1 MHENEK
7 LKEQKVHES
16 EKLKSHFL
24 HENEKLK
31 EQKVHESEK
40 FRTCFLHENEKSAT
54 LGNISPRVSTCLSI
68 SYLYI

>member
-1 MHENEK
+1 MYENEK
-7 LKEQKVHES
+7 LKEQNGHES
-16 EKLKSHFL
+16 EKFRTCFL

-31 EQKVHESEK
+31 EQNVHESEK

-54 LGNISPRVSTCLSI
+54 LGIISPRASTYLST

>member
-1 MHENEK
+1 MY
-7 LKEQKVHES
+7 
-16 EKLKSHFL
+16 
-24 HENEKLK
+24 ENEKLK

-54 LGNISPRVSTCLSI
+54 LGIVTPRASTYLPT